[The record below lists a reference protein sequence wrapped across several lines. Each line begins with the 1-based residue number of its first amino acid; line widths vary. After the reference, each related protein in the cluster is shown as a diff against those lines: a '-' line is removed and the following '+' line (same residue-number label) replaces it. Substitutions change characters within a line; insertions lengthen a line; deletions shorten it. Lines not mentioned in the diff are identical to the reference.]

1 MPDGISFNFDEL
13 TQLAADLGEVPDNF
27 GPFLNSAIQFTSKE
41 IKKSAAKKVR
51 GRKNLGQAA
60 QAIDYELKIFRGFG
74 VSLLQ
79 SEIGYDK
86 DKNAGELG
94 NLIEFGAPGSPNTLT
109 PGNELVTSL
118 HEQEADFEKGIRQ
131 ASADAERKAG
141 L

>member
-1 MPDGISFNFDEL
+1 MADGMSFNFDEID
-13 TQLAADLGEVPDNF
+13 QLAADLGDVPSNV

-60 QAIDYELKIFRGFG
+60 QAIDYEITATPGIGGSVLE
-74 VSLLQ
+74 

-86 DKNAGELG
+86 EKTAGPLG

-109 PGNELVTSL
+109 PGNELLTAL
-118 HEQEADFEKGIRQ
+118 HENEADFEKGIRQ
-131 ASADAERKAG
+131 ALEDAEKKAG